1 MTPFETTVLAII
13 KSGLYGGPAGP
24 LPVQQEA
31 QGTEQ
36 IAVQGDEQNTKQN
49 APQNTA
55 PGLVLD
61 SAFNWQQLL
70 KIGQQHQITPL
81 LYYGLVRAKI
91 KPPPAVEA
99 SLYQV
104 TVSAVVITQNQQHAL
119 KAVCRAFEQ
128 NGICYLPL
136 KGASL
141 QQLYAKPE
149 QRLMSD
155 ADLLIKPEQYEKIK
169 TILIG
174 LGFLQGQ
181 ESNHELIWHKPGA
194 LQLELHKML
203 IPSYN
208 RDYFAYYGNGWKL
221 AKPTKTSRF
230 CFSPEEE
237 FIYLFT
243 HFAKHYRDG
252 GVGLKHAVDL
262 FVFKN
267 ANPALNQSY
276 ILAELKK
283 LQLLS
288 FYQNVSA
295 MLRCWFSGE
304 SANKVTD
311 FLTQRIFQ
319 SGAYGTP
326 KGRVIAQG
334 TKTAKSVSAKNVW
347 AKKLL
352 QMVFLPY
359 GGMAQRYPVLKKAPV
374 LLPLFWVVRW
384 ADTLVFH
391 RSHIRQQKKVLQTLK
406 QKEIENYQQQLNFV
420 GLDFNFKE

>member
-1 MTPFETTVLAII
+1 M
-13 KSGLYGGPAGP
+13 
-24 LPVQQEA
+24 A
-31 QGTEQ
+31 QARRA
-36 IAVQGDEQNTKQN
+36 AVRAAQN
-49 APQNTA
+49 A
-55 PGLVLD
+55 
-61 SAFNWQQLL
+61 
-70 KIGQQHQITPL
+70 H
-81 LYYGLVRAKI
+81 
-91 KPPPAVEA
+91 
-99 SLYQV
+99 
-104 TVSAVVITQNQQHAL
+104 
-119 KAVCRAFEQ
+119 
-128 NGICYLPL
+128 
-136 KGASL
+136 
-141 QQLYAKPE
+141 
-149 QRLMSD
+149 
-155 ADLLIKPEQYEKIK
+155 
-169 TILIG
+169 
-174 LGFLQGQ
+174 
-181 ESNHELIWHKPGA
+181 
-194 LQLELHKML
+194 
-203 IPSYN
+203 PSYN

-252 GVGLKHAVDL
+252 GIGLKHAVDL

-326 KGRVIAQG
+326 KARIIAQG
-334 TKTAKSVSAKNVW
+334 TKTAKSVRAKNVW

-391 RSHIRQQKKVLQTLK
+391 RSHIRQQKKVLQTLTK
-406 QKEIENYQQQLNFV
+406 KEIENYQQQLNFV